1 MTTLSHQI
9 SEKLAGEIIG
19 GQLAPGRK
27 LDEVSL
33 AARFRVSRSPV
44 RDALR
49 QLAAT
54 RLVDYFPRRG
64 FSVAKIDPSGLDDM
78 FEAAAEIEALC
89 AKLCAL
95 RSAPA
100 DRKRIELIHTQ
111 ARAAV
116 AKNDTRTY
124 SALNEDLHLAIY
136 AAARNKTLELAAL
149 NLRQRLAPFRSR
161 VFFAAANRM
170 RGSFG
175 EHDAIVKAILAHDAE
190 GAMSAMRDHATQA
203 ALNVSQYFAHPAGA
217 DAGTRAR
224 RSGRSAAQRGR

>member
-9 SEKLAGEIIG
+9 SEKLAGEIIS

-64 FSVAKIDPSGLDDM
+64 FSVAKIAPSGLDDM
-78 FEAAAEIEALC
+78 FEAAAELEALC

-100 DRKRIELIHTQ
+100 DRKRIELIHAQ
-111 ARAAV
+111 ARAAA

-124 SALNEDLHLAIY
+124 AALNKDLHLAIY

-149 NLRQRLAPFRSR
+149 NLRQRLAPVRSR
-161 VFFAAANRM
+161 VFFATANRM

-190 GAMSAMRDHATQA
+190 GAMTAMRDHATQS
-203 ALNVSQYFAHPAGA
+203 ALNVIHYFAQPGA
-217 DAGTRAR
+217 DAGAR
-224 RSGRSAAQRGR
+224 SRRRRGR

>member
-78 FEAAAEIEALC
+78 FEAAAELEGLC

-100 DRKRIELIHTQ
+100 DRKRIELIHAQ

-124 SALNEDLHLAIY
+124 ATLNEDLHLAIY
-136 AAARNKTLELAAL
+136 SAARNKTLELAAL

-161 VFFAAANRM
+161 VFFATSNRM
-170 RGSFG
+170 RGSLG
-175 EHDAIVKAILAHDAE
+175 EHEAVVKAILAHDAE
-190 GAMSAMRDHATQA
+190 GAMNAMRDHATQS
-203 ALNVSQYFAHPAGA
+203 ALNVSQYLSHPAGA
-217 DAGTRAR
+217 HAGGRRRRA
-224 RSGRSAAQRGR
+224 AAQRRR

>member
-9 SEKLAGEIIG
+9 SEKLAGEIIS

-64 FSVAKIDPSGLDDM
+64 FSVAKMEPSGLDDM
-78 FEAAAEIEALC
+78 FEAAAELEALC

-95 RSAPA
+95 RSAPT
-100 DRKRIELIHTQ
+100 DRKRIELIHAQ

-116 AKNDTRTY
+116 AKNDTRAY

-136 AAARNKTLELAAL
+136 SAARNKTLELAAL

-161 VFFAAANRM
+161 VFFATANRM
-170 RGSFG
+170 RSSFG
-175 EHDAIVKAILAHDAE
+175 EHDVLVRAILAHDAE
-190 GAMSAMRDHATQA
+190 GAMNAMRDHATQS
-203 ALNVSQYFAHPAGA
+203 ALNVSQYFAPSGGEPGA
-217 DAGTRAR
+217 RTRRR
-224 RSGRSAAQRGR
+224 RSR